1 MKRRI
6 LKYIVAFSCVLVS
19 ICNLSAAPVI
29 TSFSP
34 KSGPTG
40 DAGSTT
46 VIITG
51 TGFSTIAA
59 NNIVYFGGVQA
70 TVTGAT
76 TTQLTVTAP
85 SGATFQPISVNVGG
99 VTAYSYKVANPFI
112 PTFVSKNSIT
122 TGSFAS
128 KVDFTTGSQPYS
140 VAIGDL
146 DGDGKPDLAV
156 TNFNS
161 AVSVFRN
168 TSTSGSVTTGS
179 FASKVDFATGNGSA
193 SVAIGDL
200 DGDGK
205 PDLAVANST
214 WTSNTVSVLRNTS
227 TSGSI
232 SFASKVDFATGTNPY
247 SVAIGDLDGDGKP
260 DLAVANLLDNTVSV
274 FRNTATSGSI
284 TTGSFAAKVDFA
296 TGTYSNPISVAIGDL
311 DGDGKPDLAV
321 ANDGTS
327 SVSVLRNTS
336 TSGSI
341 SFASNVDFATGSQPS
356 GVAIG
361 DLDGDGKPDLA
372 VANYSNSVSVLRNT
386 ATSGSI
392 TTGSFA
398 SKVDFATGNGLNGV
412 AIGDL
417 DGDGKPDLAV
427 AGGNTVSVFRNT
439 STSGSI
445 SFASKV
451 DFATGAYPRSVAI
464 GDLDGD
470 GKPDLAVANS
480 AASSVSVLRNLSS
493 IPVITSFSPQSGPT
507 GAAGSTTV
515 IITGTGFGS
524 TAGNNIVYFGGVRA
538 TVTAAT
544 TTQLTVTAPW
554 GATWQP
560 ISVTVE
566 GFTAYSYRV
575 ANPFIPT
582 FATKNSIT
590 PDDFAARVDFATG
603 TKPQSVAIGDL
614 DGDGKPDLAVT
625 NWGSNTVSVFRNT
638 STSGSITPGP
648 FAAKVDFATGSLPTS
663 VAIGDLD
670 GDGKPDL
677 AVANYGVNT
686 VSVLRNTATSG
697 SITTGSF
704 AAKVDFATGSVPAFV
719 AIGDLD
725 GDGKPDLV
733 VSNYGTNTVS
743 VLRNTSTS
751 GSITPGSF
759 AAKVDFATGSYSQS
773 VAIGDLDGD
782 GKPDLTVANI
792 ASNTVSVLLNTS
804 TSGSITT
811 GSFAARV
818 DFATGVTPYSV
829 AIGDLDGD
837 GKPDLAVANEND
849 NTVSVLRNT
858 STSGSITTGSFA
870 ARVDFVTGTTSYS
883 VAIGDL
889 DGDGKPDLVV
899 ANQNS
904 NTVSVYRNTATSG
917 SITTGS
923 FSAKVDFAT
932 GTKPY
937 SVAIGD
943 LNGDGKPDL
952 AVANNSSNT
961 VSVLS
966 LIPVIIS
973 FSPQSGS
980 TGAAGSTTV
989 IITGTGF
996 GSTAGNNIVYFG
1008 GVQATVTA
1016 ATTTQ
1021 LTVTAPS
1028 GATWQ
1033 PISVTVGG
1041 VTGYSYRVA
1050 NPFIPTFASK
1060 NSIMP
1065 GDFAAKVDF
1074 ATVSQPYSVVIAD
1087 LDGDGKL
1094 DLAVANYGDNTVSI
1108 YRNTAT
1114 SGSIT
1119 TGSFASKVDFA
1130 TGSNPIRVAIGDLDG
1145 DGKPDL
1151 AVANYGATTVS
1162 VLRNTATSGSITTG
1176 SFAAKVDFAT
1186 GSYPEGVAIGDLD
1199 GDGKPDLVVT
1209 NTDFYSTNLVSVLRN
1224 TSTSGSITTGS
1235 FASKVDFATGSAPSS
1250 VAIGDLDGDGRP
1262 DLAVTN
1268 FNDNTVSVLRNTAT
1282 SGSITTG
1289 SFASNVDF
1297 ATGNHPQSVAIGDLD
1312 GDGKPDLA
1320 VANGNDNTAS
1330 VLRNTA
1336 TSGSITTG
1344 SFASRVDF
1352 AAGSVPYFVEI
1363 GDLDGDGVPDL
1374 VVANLSGSTVSVLG
1388 NFLVITSFSPQSGPT
1403 GAAGSTTVIITGT
1416 GFSTTATNNI
1426 VYFGGVRATVTAA
1439 TSTQLTVT
1447 APWGA
1452 TWQPISVTVGGLT
1465 AYSYRVANP
1474 FIPTF
1479 ATKGSIMP
1487 GDFASKVDFAT
1498 GTQPISVEIGDLDG
1512 DGKPDLVVVNGGPNT
1527 VSVFRN
1533 TSTSGSISTG
1543 SFASKVDF
1551 ATGSAPYSVAIGDLD
1566 GDGKPDLAVAN
1577 ANDNTVSVLRNTS
1590 ASGSISF
1597 ASKVDFA
1604 TGDVPA
1610 SVAIGDL
1617 DGDGKPDLVVAN
1629 SAYYS
1634 TNLVSVLRNTSTSG
1648 SITIGSFASKVDF
1661 APVGTGEYPYS
1672 VAIGDLDG
1680 DGKPDL
1686 AVANS
1691 KSNTISVLRNT
1702 STSGSI
1708 TFASKVDFAT
1718 GSGPQSV
1725 AIGDLDGDGKSDLAV
1740 ANYSSNTVSVLR
1752 NTSTSG
1758 SITTGSFASK
1768 VDFAAGSQSWSVA
1781 IGDLDGDG
1789 KPDLAVANS
1798 HDNTVSVLRNTSTSG
1813 SITTGSFAAKVDF
1826 ATGAG
1831 PISVAIGDLNGD
1843 GVPDL
1848 AVGNLSGSTV
1858 SVLGNLSAI
1867 PVITSFSP
1875 QSGPTGAAG
1884 STTVIITG
1892 TGFGSTAGNNIVYF
1906 GEVQATVTAAT
1917 TTQLTVTAPWGVTW
1931 QPVSV
1936 TVRGFTG
1943 YSYRVPNPFIPT
1955 FASNNSIMPGDFAS
1969 RVDFATG
1976 VRPVS
1981 VAIGDLDGDG
1991 KPDLAVANLYGNT
2004 VSVFR
2009 NTSTSGSITT
2019 GSFAAKVDFVT
2030 GGYPYSV
2037 AIGDLDGD
2045 GKPDLAVANYG
2056 DNSVSVLRNTATSG
2070 SITTGSFAWRVDF
2083 TTGSY
2088 PQSVAIGDLD
2098 GDGKP
2103 DLAVANLL
2111 GNTVSVLRNTA
2122 TSGSITTGSF
2132 ALNVDFVTGAYPYS
2146 VAIGDLDGD
2155 GKPDLAVANSNSNTV
2170 SVLRNTATSGS
2181 ITTGSFAAKVDF
2193 ATGGQP
2199 YSVAIGDLD
2208 GDGKRDLAVA
2218 NLGSYTVSVLR
2229 NTATF
2234 GSITTGSFAAHVD
2247 FATGGYPI
2255 SVAIGDLDGD
2265 GKPDLAVVNSS
2276 SNTVSVLRNTVT
2288 SGSITTGSFA
2298 AQVNFSTGVY
2308 PYSVAIGDLDGDGK
2322 PDLAVANIGP
2332 NTVSVLGN
2340 LLSAPV
2346 ITSFSPQSGPTGDAG
2361 STTVIITGTGFGSTA
2376 GNNIVYFGG
2385 VQATVTAAT
2394 TTQLTVTAPW
2404 GATWQP
2410 ISVTVG
2416 GVTAYSY
2423 RVANP
2428 FIPTFASKNSIT
2440 PGDFAAH
2447 VDFATGSGP
2456 WNFAIGDLDGDGK
2469 PDLAVVN
2476 KGGGNG
2482 TVSVFRNTATSG
2494 SITTGSFASKVDFAT
2509 GGDSQSVAIGDLDG
2523 DGKPDLAVVNGG
2535 ANTVSVFR
2543 NTATPG
2549 SITPGSFASRVDFA
2563 TGSGPIG
2570 VAIGDL
2576 DGNGKPDLAVVNFWN
2591 NTVSVLRNTSTSGS
2605 ITTSSFAAHVD
2616 FATGSQPYSVAIGD
2630 LDGDGKP
2637 DLAVPNFYGNAVSV
2651 LRNTATLGSIT
2662 TGSFAAKVD
2671 FAVVSGPNSVAIG
2684 DLDGDGKSDLAVAN
2698 YGASSVS
2705 VLRNTSTSGSI
2716 TTGSFAAHVD
2726 FATGSQSESVAI
2738 GDLDGDGKPDLAVA
2752 NIVTNTVSVLR
2763 NTSTSGSI
2771 TTGSFATKVDFTT
2784 GSYGS
2789 QPVSVAI
2796 GDLDGD
2802 GKPDLAVGN
2811 IISNTVSVLRNLLLL
2826 PVITSF
2832 SPQSGPT
2839 GAAGS
2844 TTVII
2849 TGTDLGSTA
2858 GDNIVYFGGVQ
2869 ATVTAATTTQ
2879 LTVTAPWGA
2888 TWQPISVTVGGLTA
2902 YSYRVAN
2909 PFIPTFATKNSI
2921 MPDDFAAKVDFATG
2935 GQPYSVAIGD
2945 LDGDGKPDLAVVN
2958 QNSNNVSV
2966 FRNTSTSGSITTGSF
2981 ASKVDF
2987 ATGSSPYGVA
2997 IGDLDGDGKPDLAVV
3012 NQNSNTVSVFRNT
3025 STSGSI
3031 TTGSFASNVDFA
3043 TGFAPVNVAIGDL
3056 DGDGKPDLA
3065 VTNFNDNTIS
3075 VLRNTATSGSITTG
3089 SFASKVDFATGSN
3102 PEGVAIG
3109 DLDGDGKPDLA
3120 VTNINDNTVS
3130 VLRNASTSGSITTGS
3145 FASNV
3150 DFATGYGPYSVAI
3163 GDLDGDG
3170 KPDLA
3175 VTNINDNTVSV
3186 LRNTATSGS
3195 ITTGS
3200 FAANVDF
3207 VTGRNPYSVA
3217 IGDLDG
3223 DGKPDLA
3230 VACQGS
3236 STVSVLRNTSTSGSI
3251 TTGSFA
3257 AKVDFATGSTPK
3269 SVAIGDLD
3277 GDGKPDLAVA
3287 NYGSNTVSVLR
3298 NLLSIPVIISF
3309 SPQSG
3314 PTGAAG
3320 STTVIIT
3327 GTGFG
3332 STAGNNIVYFGGVQA
3347 TVTAATTTQLTVTA
3361 PWGATWQPIS
3371 VTVGGFTAYSYRVAN
3386 PFIPTF
3392 KTKKSIMSGDFASK
3406 VDFATGIHPLSV
3418 AIGDL
3423 DGDGKPDL
3431 AVANGSDNTVSVFH
3445 NTSTSGFITTGSF
3458 VSKVDFATGSIPYS
3472 VTIGDLDGDGK
3483 PDLAVANSNSS
3494 SVSVL
3499 RNTSTSGSI
3508 SFAAN
3513 VDFATG
3519 GGPYSVAI
3527 GDLDGDG
3534 KPDMAVVNLYDNTI
3548 SVLRNT
3554 ATSGSII
3561 SGSFA
3566 AKVDFAAVSGPYS
3579 VAIGDLD
3586 GDGKPDLAV
3595 ANLYGNSVSVFRN
3608 TSTFGSITTG
3618 SFAAHVDFAAG
3629 SSPYSVA
3636 IGDLDGDGKSDLVVA
3651 NRSSNSV
3658 SVLRNTA
3665 TSGSITTGSF
3675 AAHVDFLTGDT
3686 PGSVAIGDLDGDGKP
3701 DLAVANYY
3709 ASTVSV
3715 FRNTATSGS
3724 ITTGSFA
3731 AKVDFA
3737 TGANPGSVAIGDLDG
3752 NGKPDMV
3759 VINGSDNTV
3768 SVLSYKPSS
3777 ILFFQIP

>member
-1 MKRRI
+1 MKIRI

-29 TSFSP
+29 TTFSP
-34 KSGPTG
+34 QSGPTG
-40 DAGSTT
+40 AAGSTT
-46 VIITG
+46 VTITG
-51 TGFSTIAA
+51 TGFSTTAA

-1087 LDGDGKL
+1087 LDGDGKP

-1289 SFASNVDF
+1289 SFAAKVDF
-1297 ATGNHPQSVAIGDLD
+1297 ATGTKPASVAIGDLDRDGKPDLAVSNSDDNTVSVLRNTATSGSITTGSFAAHVDFATGSLSYSVAIGDLD

-1320 VANGNDNTAS
+1320 VANFFGSTVS

-1336 TSGSITTG
+1336 TSGFITTG
-1344 SFASRVDF
+1344 SFAANVDF
-1352 AAGSVPYFVEI
+1352 ATGSTPNSVAI
-1363 GDLDGDGVPDL
+1363 GDLDGDGKPDL
-1374 VVANLSGSTVSVLG
+1374 AVANYGDNTVSVLR
-1388 NFLVITSFSPQSGPT
+1388 NLSQIPVIFSFSPQSGPT
-1403 GAAGSTTVIITGT
+1403 GAAGSTTVIITGI
-1416 GFSTTATNNI
+1416 GFGSTAGNNI

-1439 TSTQLTVT
+1439 TTTQLTVT
-1447 APWGA
+1447 APSGA
-1452 TWQPISVTVGGLT
+1452 TWQPISVTVEGST

-1479 ATKGSIMP
+1479 PSKNSIMP
-1487 GDFASKVDFAT
+1487 GDFAAKVDFAT
-1498 GTQPISVEIGDLDG
+1498 GRYPLYVAIADLDG
-1512 DGKPDLVVVNGGPNT
+1512 DGKPDLAVANSYDHT

-1533 TSTSGSISTG
+1533 TSTSGSITAG
-1543 SFASKVDF
+1543 SFGAKVNF
-1551 ATGSAPYSVAIGDLD
+1551 TTGYGP
-1566 GDGKPDLAVAN
+1566 
-1577 ANDNTVSVLRNTS
+1577 R
-1590 ASGSISF
+1590 
-1597 ASKVDFA
+1597 
-1604 TGDVPA
+1604 
-1610 SVAIGDL
+1610 
-1617 DGDGKPDLVVAN
+1617 
-1629 SAYYS
+1629 
-1634 TNLVSVLRNTSTSG
+1634 
-1648 SITIGSFASKVDF
+1648 
-1661 APVGTGEYPYS
+1661 S

-1691 KSNTISVLRNT
+1691 T
-1702 STSGSI
+1702 
-1708 TFASKVDFAT
+1708 
-1718 GSGPQSV
+1718 
-1725 AIGDLDGDGKSDLAV
+1725 
-1740 ANYSSNTVSVLR
+1740 
-1752 NTSTSG
+1752 
-1758 SITTGSFASK
+1758 
-1768 VDFAAGSQSWSVA
+1768 
-1781 IGDLDGDG
+1781 
-1789 KPDLAVANS
+1789 
-1798 HDNTVSVLRNTSTSG
+1798 DNTVSVLRNTSTSG

-1826 ATGAG
+1826 ATGAY
-1831 PISVAIGDLNGD
+1831 PSSVAIGDLNGD
-1843 GVPDL
+1843 GKPDL
-1848 AVGNLSGSTV
+1848 ALANGSSNTV
-1858 SVLGNLSAI
+1858 SVLRN
-1867 PVITSFSP
+1867 TST
-1875 QSGPTGAAG
+1875 SGSISFAAHVDFAAG
-1884 STTVIITG
+1884 STPLSVAIGDLDGDGKPDLAFANYDYNT
-1892 TGFGSTAGNNIVYF
+1892 
-1906 GEVQATVTAAT
+1906 
-1917 TTQLTVTAPWGVTW
+1917 
-1931 QPVSV
+1931 VSV
-1936 TVRGFTG
+1936 FRNTETSGSITTG
-1943 YSYRVPNPFIPT
+1943 S
-1955 FASNNSIMPGDFAS
+1955 FAAK
-1969 RVDFATG
+1969 VDFAMGTG
-1976 VRPVS
+1976 SHPFS

-1991 KPDLAVANLYGNT
+1991 KPDLAVANN
-2004 VSVFR
+2004 V
-2009 NTSTSGSITT
+2009 
-2019 GSFAAKVDFVT
+2019 
-2030 GGYPYSV
+2030 
-2037 AIGDLDGD
+2037 
-2045 GKPDLAVANYG
+2045 
-2056 DNSVSVLRNTATSG
+2056 
-2070 SITTGSFAWRVDF
+2070 
-2083 TTGSY
+2083 
-2088 PQSVAIGDLD
+2088 
-2098 GDGKP
+2098 
-2103 DLAVANLL
+2103 

-2132 ALNVDFVTGAYPYS
+2132 AAHVDFATGSSPRS

-2155 GKPDLAVANSNSNTV
+2155 GKPDLAVTNWSDNTV

-2181 ITTGSFAAKVDF
+2181 ITTASFAAKVDF
-2193 ATGGQP
+2193 ATGSQP
-2199 YSVAIGDLD
+2199 YSVAIGDLN
-2208 GDGKRDLAVA
+2208 GDG
-2218 NLGSYTVSVLR
+2218 N
-2229 NTATF
+2229 
-2234 GSITTGSFAAHVD
+2234 
-2247 FATGGYPI
+2247 
-2255 SVAIGDLDGD
+2255 
-2265 GKPDLAVVNSS
+2265 PDLAVTN
-2276 SNTVSVLRNTVT
+2276 
-2288 SGSITTGSFA
+2288 
-2298 AQVNFSTGVY
+2298 
-2308 PYSVAIGDLDGDGK
+2308 LDD
-2322 PDLAVANIGP
+2322 

-2340 LLSAPV
+2340 LLSIPV
-2346 ITSFSPQSGPTGDAG
+2346 ILSFSPQSGPTGDAG
-2361 STTVIITGTGFGSTA
+2361 STTVIITGTGFSSTA

-2394 TTQLTVTAPW
+2394 TTQLTVTAP
-2404 GATWQP
+2404 
-2410 ISVTVG
+2410 S
-2416 GVTAYSY
+2416 
-2423 RVANP
+2423 
-2428 FIPTFASKNSIT
+2428 
-2440 PGDFAAH
+2440 
-2447 VDFATGSGP
+2447 
-2456 WNFAIGDLDGDGK
+2456 
-2469 PDLAVVN
+2469 
-2476 KGGGNG
+2476 
-2482 TVSVFRNTATSG
+2482 
-2494 SITTGSFASKVDFAT
+2494 
-2509 GGDSQSVAIGDLDG
+2509 
-2523 DGKPDLAVVNGG
+2523 
-2535 ANTVSVFR
+2535 
-2543 NTATPG
+2543 
-2549 SITPGSFASRVDFA
+2549 
-2563 TGSGPIG
+2563 
-2570 VAIGDL
+2570 
-2576 DGNGKPDLAVVNFWN
+2576 
-2591 NTVSVLRNTSTSGS
+2591 
-2605 ITTSSFAAHVD
+2605 
-2616 FATGSQPYSVAIGD
+2616 
-2630 LDGDGKP
+2630 
-2637 DLAVPNFYGNAVSV
+2637 
-2651 LRNTATLGSIT
+2651 
-2662 TGSFAAKVD
+2662 
-2671 FAVVSGPNSVAIG
+2671 
-2684 DLDGDGKSDLAVAN
+2684 
-2698 YGASSVS
+2698 
-2705 VLRNTSTSGSI
+2705 
-2716 TTGSFAAHVD
+2716 
-2726 FATGSQSESVAI
+2726 
-2738 GDLDGDGKPDLAVA
+2738 
-2752 NIVTNTVSVLR
+2752 
-2763 NTSTSGSI
+2763 
-2771 TTGSFATKVDFTT
+2771 
-2784 GSYGS
+2784 
-2789 QPVSVAI
+2789 
-2796 GDLDGD
+2796 
-2802 GKPDLAVGN
+2802 
-2811 IISNTVSVLRNLLLL
+2811 
-2826 PVITSF
+2826 
-2832 SPQSGPT
+2832 
-2839 GAAGS
+2839 
-2844 TTVII
+2844 
-2849 TGTDLGSTA
+2849 
-2858 GDNIVYFGGVQ
+2858 
-2869 ATVTAATTTQ
+2869 
-2879 LTVTAPWGA
+2879 
-2888 TWQPISVTVGGLTA
+2888 
-2902 YSYRVAN
+2902 
-2909 PFIPTFATKNSI
+2909 
-2921 MPDDFAAKVDFATG
+2921 
-2935 GQPYSVAIGD
+2935 
-2945 LDGDGKPDLAVVN
+2945 
-2958 QNSNNVSV
+2958 
-2966 FRNTSTSGSITTGSF
+2966 
-2981 ASKVDF
+2981 
-2987 ATGSSPYGVA
+2987 
-2997 IGDLDGDGKPDLAVV
+2997 
-3012 NQNSNTVSVFRNT
+3012 
-3025 STSGSI
+3025 
-3031 TTGSFASNVDFA
+3031 
-3043 TGFAPVNVAIGDL
+3043 
-3056 DGDGKPDLA
+3056 
-3065 VTNFNDNTIS
+3065 
-3075 VLRNTATSGSITTG
+3075 
-3089 SFASKVDFATGSN
+3089 
-3102 PEGVAIG
+3102 
-3109 DLDGDGKPDLA
+3109 
-3120 VTNINDNTVS
+3120 
-3130 VLRNASTSGSITTGS
+3130 
-3145 FASNV
+3145 
-3150 DFATGYGPYSVAI
+3150 
-3163 GDLDGDG
+3163 
-3170 KPDLA
+3170 
-3175 VTNINDNTVSV
+3175 
-3186 LRNTATSGS
+3186 
-3195 ITTGS
+3195 
-3200 FAANVDF
+3200 
-3207 VTGRNPYSVA
+3207 
-3217 IGDLDG
+3217 
-3223 DGKPDLA
+3223 
-3230 VACQGS
+3230 
-3236 STVSVLRNTSTSGSI
+3236 
-3251 TTGSFA
+3251 
-3257 AKVDFATGSTPK
+3257 
-3269 SVAIGDLD
+3269 
-3277 GDGKPDLAVA
+3277 
-3287 NYGSNTVSVLR
+3287 
-3298 NLLSIPVIISF
+3298 
-3309 SPQSG
+3309 
-3314 PTGAAG
+3314 
-3320 STTVIIT
+3320 
-3327 GTGFG
+3327 
-3332 STAGNNIVYFGGVQA
+3332 
-3347 TVTAATTTQLTVTA
+3347 
-3361 PWGATWQPIS
+3361 GATWQPIS

-3392 KTKKSIMSGDFASK
+3392 ATKNSIMPDDFASKVDLATGSHPESVVIADLDGDGKPDLAVANLYDNTISVFRNTSTSGSITTGSFASKVDFTTGSVPEAVAIGDLDGDGKPDLAVVNGNSGTVSVLRNTATSGSITTGSFASKIDFATGSNPFNVAIGDLDGDGKPDLAVANYGSNTVSVLQNTATSGSISTGSFAANVDFATGSHPEGVAIGDLDGDGKPDLAVINYSDNTVSVLRNTATFGSITTGSFASKVDLTTGAGPGSVAIGDLDGDSKPDLVVTNGGSSSVSVLRNTSTSGSITTGSFASK
-3406 VDFATGIHPLSV
+3406 VDFATGSNPFSV

-3431 AVANGSDNTVSVFH
+3431 AVANG
-3445 NTSTSGFITTGSF
+3445 
-3458 VSKVDFATGSIPYS
+3458 
-3472 VTIGDLDGDGK
+3472 
-3483 PDLAVANSNSS
+3483 NSN
-3494 SVSVL
+3494 
-3499 RNTSTSGSI
+3499 T
-3508 SFAAN
+3508 
-3513 VDFATG
+3513 
-3519 GGPYSVAI
+3519 
-3527 GDLDGDG
+3527 
-3534 KPDMAVVNLYDNTI
+3534 
-3548 SVLRNT
+3548 
-3554 ATSGSII
+3554 
-3561 SGSFA
+3561 
-3566 AKVDFAAVSGPYS
+3566 
-3579 VAIGDLD
+3579 
-3586 GDGKPDLAV
+3586 
-3595 ANLYGNSVSVFRN
+3595 
-3608 TSTFGSITTG
+3608 
-3618 SFAAHVDFAAG
+3618 
-3629 SSPYSVA
+3629 
-3636 IGDLDGDGKSDLVVA
+3636 
-3651 NRSSNSV
+3651 V

-3675 AAHVDFLTGDT
+3675 AAKVDFAAESQSISVSIGDLDGDGKPDLAVANGGSNTVSVLRNLSLIPVIISFSPQSGPTGAAGSTTVIITGIGFGSTAGNNIVYFGGVQATVTAATTTTQLTVTAPWGVTWQPISVTVGGVTAYSYRVANPFIPTFPTKRSIT
-3686 PGSVAIGDLDGDGKP
+3686 PGDFAAKIDFATGSQPYGVAIGDLDGDGKPDLVVANYGANSVSVLRNTSTSGSITIGSFAARVDFATGGSPVSVAIGDLDGDGKPDLAVAGGSTVSVLRNTAISGSITTSSFAARVDFVTGSHLVSVAIGDLDGDGKP
-3701 DLAVANYY
+3701 DLAVANYNTSGAVSVLRNLSTPGSISFAAKVDFATGDTPVSVAIGDLDGDGKPDLAVANMY
-3709 ASTVSV
+3709 GNTVSVFRNTATSGSITTGSFASKVDFATGTNPYFVAIGDLDGDGKPDLAVANYSDNTVSVFRNTATSGSISFAAHVDFATGTTPVSVAIGDLDGDGKPDLAVANHNWASNTVSV

-3737 TGANPGSVAIGDLDG
+3737 TGSMPNSVAIGDLDG
-3752 NGKPDMV
+3752 DGKPDLV
-3759 VINGSDNTV
+3759 VANYNGDTI
-3768 SVLSYKPSS
+3768 SVLRNKSSSS